1 VWGGFWPISAT
12 RDTDTQRNAK
22 RKRQMKLTAIAL
34 TAFIMATPAMAE
46 PLTAETCTSLGN
58 LAEVIMEKRQEGFTL
73 SQMMEISDVP
83 AIQAMVMGAFQ
94 APFMTYDENKNDSI
108 RQFRELYELA
118 CFKLLGEQA

>member
-1 VWGGFWPISAT
+1 
-12 RDTDTQRNAK
+12 
-22 RKRQMKLTAIAL
+22 MKIVAIAL
-34 TAFIMATPAMAE
+34 TAFIMAAPAMAKE
-46 PLTAETCTSLGN
+46 PFTAETCKSLGN

-83 AIQAMVMGAFQ
+83 AIQAMVIGAFQ
-94 APFMTYDENKNDSI
+94 APFMTYDENKADSI

>member
-1 VWGGFWPISAT
+1 
-12 RDTDTQRNAK
+12 
-22 RKRQMKLTAIAL
+22 MKLTAIAL

-46 PLTAETCTSLGN
+46 PLTAETCKNLGN

-83 AIQAMVMGAFQ
+83 AVQAMVIGAFQ
-94 APFMTYDENKNDSI
+94 APFMTYDENKADSI